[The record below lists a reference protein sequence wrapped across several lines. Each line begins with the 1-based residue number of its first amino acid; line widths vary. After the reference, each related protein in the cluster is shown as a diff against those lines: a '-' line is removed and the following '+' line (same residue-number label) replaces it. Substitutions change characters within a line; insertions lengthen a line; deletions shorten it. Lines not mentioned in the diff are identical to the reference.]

1 MTKLYAIAINT
12 MREAIRNKILYSIL
26 FFAVLVVAISAL
38 FGAVSLGDQMK
49 FVKDFSLASISLFA
63 VIIAIVLGV
72 SMLHKELGKKTIFN
86 ILSKP
91 VPRWQFIAGKFA
103 GLFLTVT
110 IVVVVMCSGLLAFL
124 ATFEGRLDW
133 YLALA
138 GVTALLELMIIIAVA
153 LFFSSIVVTPTLAG
167 LFTAATFIAGR
178 SAYLLDYFLRDEY
191 AGGVTHIA
199 QLLYWVLPHLNRFNI
214 ADQVVYGE
222 FAGFGF
228 LAATAVYAVG
238 YTCATL
244 LLSVAI
250 FSRREF
256 A

>member
-26 FFAVLVVAISAL
+26 FFAVLVVAISAI
-38 FGAVSLGDQMK
+38 FGAASIGDQMK
-49 FVKDFSLASISLFA
+49 FVKDFSLMSISLFS

-110 IVVVVMCSGLLAFL
+110 IVVLIMCSGLLAFL
-124 ATFEGRLDW
+124 ATFEGKLDW
-133 YLALA
+133 PLAMAAL
-138 GVTALLELMIIIAVA
+138 TSLLELMVIIAVA

-178 SAYLLDYFLRDEY
+178 SAYLLDYFFQDEY
-191 AGGVTHIA
+191 AGGVTHLA
-199 QLLYWVLPHLNRFNI
+199 RVLYWVLPHLNRFNI

-222 FAGFGF
+222 FAGVAY
-228 LAATAVYAVG
+228 LATAAVYAVG

-256 A
+256 V